1 MYTFEEIIGNE
12 QMIKQIQKS
21 IYKKHISHAYIIHGE
36 AGTGKKLLAN
46 TIAKTMQCK
55 KQGITP
61 CNECTSCRTFDSKNH
76 PDIFYVTAEKN
87 KNSISIEDIRQQL
100 IKNMEIKQYKY
111 PYKIFIVDKADTMT
125 IAAQNALLKTL
136 EEPPYY
142 GMIFL
147 LANNVDKFL
156 PTILSRCVV
165 MKLRLVST
173 DKIEQYL
180 FHHHFSEKENASVFS
195 EYAQGS
201 IGKAI
206 EIATSETFSTMRE
219 DIIQKL
225 LSLSKQNDDLSE
237 ALFMAKE
244 LEIYKQNQQF
254 LDIMYLWYRDL
265 FVYIKCNDEKYIIQ
279 KDQKKNIIAQSK
291 KQNEADII
299 KKINAVW
306 QAKQQLSV
314 NSNFQLT
321 MEVMLMKLKE
331 R

>member
-1 MYTFEEIIGNE
+1 MYTFEEITGNE

-21 IYKKHISHAYIIHGE
+21 IEKKRISHAYVIHGE
-36 AGTGKKLLAN
+36 AGSGKKLLAN
-46 TIAKTMQCK
+46 TIAKTLQCE

-61 CNECTSCRTFDSKNH
+61 CNQCVSCHTFDSKNH
-76 PDIFYVTAEKN
+76 PDIFYITAQKN
-87 KNSISIEDIRQQL
+87 KNSISVEDIRQQL

-111 PYKIFIVDKADTMT
+111 PFKIFIVDKADTMT

-142 GMIFL
+142 GIIFL
-147 LANNVDKFL
+147 LANNIDKFL

-165 MKLRLVST
+165 VKLRPIAT
-173 DKIEQYL
+173 KTIEQYL
-180 FHHHFSEKENASVFS
+180 LDKHLVEKEKAGVFA

-206 EIATSETFSTMRE
+206 EIATSETFYSMRE

-225 LSLSKQNDDLSE
+225 LSIDKKNLAEVLS
-237 ALFMAKE
+237 MAKE
-244 LEIYKQNQQF
+244 LEVYKQNQQF
-254 LDIMYLWYRDL
+254 LDLMYLWYRDL
-265 FVYIKCNDEKYIIQ
+265 LVYLKCNDVNYIIQ
-279 KDQKKNIIAQSK
+279 KDQLKNIIAHAKQQSEWSILK
-291 KQNEADII
+291 KTKAI
-299 KKINAVW
+299 W
-306 QAKQQLSV
+306 QAKQQLNV

-331 R
+331 D

>member
-1 MYTFEEIIGNE
+1 
-12 QMIKQIQKS
+12 
-21 IYKKHISHAYIIHGE
+21 
-36 AGTGKKLLAN
+36 
-46 TIAKTMQCK
+46 
-55 KQGITP
+55 
-61 CNECTSCRTFDSKNH
+61 
-76 PDIFYVTAEKN
+76 
-87 KNSISIEDIRQQL
+87 
-100 IKNMEIKQYKY
+100 
-111 PYKIFIVDKADTMT
+111 
-125 IAAQNALLKTL
+125 
-136 EEPPYY
+136 
-142 GMIFL
+142 
-147 LANNVDKFL
+147 
-156 PTILSRCVV
+156 

-180 FHHHFSEKENASVFS
+180 FEHHFAEKENASVFA

-206 EIATSETFSTMRE
+206 EIATSETFSAMRE

-225 LSLSKQNDDLSE
+225 LLLSKQNDDLSE
-237 ALFMAKE
+237 AIFMAKE

-265 FVYIKCNDEKYIIQ
+265 LAYSKCNDEKYIIQ
-279 KDQKKNIIAQSK
+279 KDQNKNIIAQSK
-291 KQNEADII
+291 KQNETDII

>member
-12 QMIKQIQKS
+12 QMIKQIQRA
-21 IYKKHISHAYIIHGE
+21 IQKKQISHAYIIHGTE
-36 AGTGKKLLAN
+36 GSGKTLLAN
-46 TIAKTMQCK
+46 TISKTLQCE

-61 CNECTSCRTFDSKNH
+61 CNECISCHTFDNQNH
-76 PDIFYVTAEKN
+76 TDIFYISPQKD
-87 KNSISIEDIRQQL
+87 KNSISVEDIRQQL

-111 PYKIFIVDKADTMT
+111 PFKIFIIDKADTMT
-125 IAAQNALLKTL
+125 ISAQNALLKTL

-142 GMIFL
+142 GILFL
-147 LANNVDKFL
+147 LANNVDRFL

-165 MKLRLVST
+165 IKLKPVAT
-173 DKIEQYL
+173 NKIEQYL
-180 FHHHFSEKENASVFS
+180 IEHHFAEKENSSVFA

-206 EIATSETFSTMRE
+206 EIASSETFYEMRE

-225 LSLSKQNDDLSE
+225 LSLNRKNLSE
-237 ALFMAKE
+237 TLLMAKE
-244 LEIYKQNQQF
+244 LETYKQSQQF
-254 LDIMYLWYRDL
+254 LDLIYLWYRDL
-265 FVYIKCNDEKYIIQ
+265 LIYIKCQDIKYVIQ
-279 KDQKKNIIAQSK
+279 KDQQKNIIAQSK
-291 KQNEADII
+291 KENETSII
-299 KKINAVW
+299 KKTEAIW

-331 R
+331 S